1 MTEAEWE
8 YVARAGSTTKYHFG
22 DLESQMCRYANFGD
36 VTAGRE
42 GVPCSDGV
50 GRQTA
55 VVGRYAANAFGL
67 HDMHGNVSEWVE
79 DCWNEN
85 YSGAPSDGS
94 SWLSGVCSQRV
105 IRGGCWFHGPSFQRS
120 AFRSWSTPDW
130 VDISVGFRVARTL
143 DP

>member
-1 MTEAEWE
+1 MEWE
-8 YVARAGSTTKYHFG
+8 YAARAGSTIQFHFG
-22 DLESQMCRYANFGD
+22 NNESQMCRYANFGD

-67 HDMHGNVSEWVE
+67 HDMHGNVAEWVE

-94 SWLSGVCSQRV
+94 AWLEGACELPVL
-105 IRGGCWFHGPSFQRS
+105 RGGCWFHGPSFQRS
-120 AFRSWSTPDW
+120 AFRSWSTSDFR
-130 VDISVGFRVARTL
+130 DIRVGLRIARTL